1 MRAKDVT
8 MAEMQVALTQEDMAD
23 AENLQIKEEN
33 EFWNTYT
40 LSDGSVMKV
49 KIVITNVKRLKKYQP
64 DGSPI
69 YLIQSQNV
77 LRMDSIPKELMG
89 KAIQPSSKMSGTHIR

>member
-1 MRAKDVT
+1 
-8 MAEMQVALTQEDMAD
+8 MAEMQVALTPEDVAD

-33 EFWNTYT
+33 ESWNTYK
-40 LSDGSVMKV
+40 LSDGSIMKV

-89 KAIQPSSKMSGTHIR
+89 KPIQPPTKMSGTHIR

>member
-1 MRAKDVT
+1 
-8 MAEMQVALTQEDMAD
+8 MAEMQVAITPEDIAD

-33 EFWNTYT
+33 EFWNTYK
-40 LSDGSVMKV
+40 LSDGSIMKV

-64 DGSPI
+64 DGSPV

-77 LRMDSIPKELMG
+77 LRMDSIPKELLG
-89 KAIQPSSKMSGTHIR
+89 KAIQPPTKMSGTHIR

>member
-1 MRAKDVT
+1 
-8 MAEMQVALTQEDMAD
+8 MAEMQVALTPEDVAD

-33 EFWNTYT
+33 EFWNTYK
-40 LSDGSVMKV
+40 LSDGSIMKV

-89 KAIQPSSKMSGTHIR
+89 KPIQPPTKMSGTHIR